1 MQPLAI
7 TKVVKPDGS
16 EDVFAPDRTRAF
28 SDGVAYEVARILQ
41 NNVTGGTGVGAQIG
55 VPVGGKTGTTDD
67 YTDAWFVG
75 FTPNYST
82 AVWMGYPNNDG
93 VRRSMY
99 NVHGVT
105 VAGGTFPASIWADFM
120 RVVVARDGGSGS
132 FPLPNNP
139 VSWSPFSSDFT
150 RAAGEA
156 NSTSS
161 SASTKSTGST
171 GAHGQGDPDLGAAKP
186 APAPATRRPPPPRPR
201 RPPRPP
207 TGAHPGARA
216 GHAHHPA
223 DAPPAPGTPRRPT
236 ADDTLTAC
244 RDRGGAP
251 YACPKLRTPRRGYP
265 RR

>member
-1 MQPLAI
+1 MATAYAPLSNGGYRVQPLAI
-7 TKVVKPDGS
+7 TRVVKPNGH
-16 EDVFAPDRTRAF
+16 EDIFAPVRRRAF

-67 YTDAWFVG
+67 YADAWFVG

-99 NVHGVT
+99 DVHGVT

-150 RAAGEA
+150 RAAGRRSRPPTA
-156 NSTSS
+156 
-161 SASTKSTGST
+161 KSTGST
-171 GAHGQGDPDLGAAKP
+171 DTTTTTKAPTTVAPQSPKPTTQRPRSAAVDPTP
-186 APAPATRRPPPPRPR
+186 APPAVPATPTPAPGARAPRPPLPRPR
-201 RPPRPP
+201 RRRRPRPP
-207 TGAHPGARA
+207 
-216 GHAHHPA
+216 
-223 DAPPAPGTPRRPT
+223 RRP
-236 ADDTLTAC
+236 
-244 RDRGGAP
+244 
-251 YACPKLRTPRRGYP
+251 PKLKAPRRGYP
-265 RR
+265 RG